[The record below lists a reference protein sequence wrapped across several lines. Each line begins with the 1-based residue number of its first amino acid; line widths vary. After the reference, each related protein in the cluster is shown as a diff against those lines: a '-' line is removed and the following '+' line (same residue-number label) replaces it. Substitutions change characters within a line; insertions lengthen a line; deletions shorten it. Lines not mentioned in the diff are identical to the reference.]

1 MPRDVDLVYSTE
13 KGRLCP
19 ACRRPIADCSCST
32 AAAPAKRGPVRVRLD
47 TGGRRGKAV
56 TLITGVPLAGA
67 ELAELGRE
75 LKRKCSSGG
84 TVKNGTIEIQ
94 GDHCDAMIAELQQ
107 RGWKVARSS

>member
-1 MPRDVDLVYSTE
+1 MPREIDLVYSTE
-13 KGRLCP
+13 HGRMCGK
-19 ACRRPIADCSCST
+19 CRRPVANCACAATT
-32 AAAPAKRGPVRVRLD
+32 APVNRGPVRVRLD

-84 TVKNGTIEIQ
+84 TVKDGVIEIQ
-94 GDHCDAMIAELQQ
+94 GDHCDAMVAELQR
-107 RGWKVARSS
+107 RGLKARRS